1 MFIGVR
7 LGSEV
12 LLEGCLEAVDTVCVS
27 ASWVVEEVLSSCF
40 TQIRLLEGF

>member
-12 LLEGCLEAVDTVCVS
+12 LLQDY
-27 ASWVVEEVLSSCF
+27 ASLDDGGFAFRLHFVLGEVVRDCSCSD
-40 TQIRLLEGF
+40 QVIKL